1 MSCDWIIKA
10 LLPEVMLQEAGV
22 GLICRPVRLVSIQSE
37 GKSVL
42 AGQVR
47 GGETKVVTVQQET
60 LAMAVDATDWVRKSS
75 FASFCT
81 MYFILICVTFF
92 V

>member
-1 MSCDWIIKA
+1 M
-10 LLPEVMLQEAGV
+10 
-22 GLICRPVRLVSIQSE
+22 
-37 GKSVL
+37 L

-47 GGETKVVTVQQET
+47 GGETKVVAVQQET

-81 MYFILICVTFF
+81 MYFILIGVTFF
-92 V
+92 CLKKNGKGLFQ